1 METINSLED
10 ILILLRDIKNN
21 IKEHSTDEFFS
32 LLKPRSFFKDIW
44 FRGEENDFGDT
55 SLTPKLFREKYDE
68 TIIYNT
74 LPCNNEILRSL
85 DNDFDKLCYMQH
97 YGVPTRLL
105 DWTDNILVALYFAVK
120 KDNGQDAKLYILN
133 SRLLNNY
140 TGLRKDW
147 KNILQKDDIGTLAR
161 CLMIHSDNCREWDS
175 KLNKRISFN
184 LSKNSDD
191 LNDMPFK
198 IFNFTHN
205 EVDESMELRFKLFS
219 TPVAI
224 HPNNINERIVF
235 QSGYFTMHG
244 GKISEDNKMSKPVG
258 ILDISGKEKFLKIF
272 TIPSKAKPIIKLELQ
287 QLQIHEGALFP
298 ELEKQKEFIDI
309 IGKN

>member
-55 SLTPKLFREKYDE
+55 SLTPKLFREKYD
-68 TIIYNT
+68 
-74 LPCNNEILRSL
+74 
-85 DNDFDKLCYMQH
+85 
-97 YGVPTRLL
+97 
-105 DWTDNILVALYFAVK
+105 
-120 KDNGQDAKLYILN
+120 
-133 SRLLNNY
+133 
-140 TGLRKDW
+140 